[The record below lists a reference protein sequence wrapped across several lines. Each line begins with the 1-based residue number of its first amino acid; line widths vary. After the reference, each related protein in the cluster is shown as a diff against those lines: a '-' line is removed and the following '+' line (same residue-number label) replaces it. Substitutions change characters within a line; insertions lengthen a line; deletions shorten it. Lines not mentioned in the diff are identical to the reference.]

1 MNTLFLLTLM
11 IFTIAAAFALGIAL
25 GYWAICG
32 ILNFFNPTRLP
43 KQPAKA
49 SVLAPTA
56 SGD

>member
-1 MNTLFLLTLM
+1 M